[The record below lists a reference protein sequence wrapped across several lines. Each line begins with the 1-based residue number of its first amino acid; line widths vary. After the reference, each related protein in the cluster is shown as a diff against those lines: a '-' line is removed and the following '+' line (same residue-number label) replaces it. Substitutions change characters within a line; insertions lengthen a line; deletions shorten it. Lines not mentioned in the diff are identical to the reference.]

1 MRFLVKMSALGVAA
15 ALSTAI
21 ASATTYQ
28 YGSYAT
34 AGPTFGNQNS
44 AMVFDTVNSTPNSG
58 VVYTPATVA
67 VDPGSPPIPPY
78 WGPALPNSTWVSFGQ
93 TGPTTPFSAQPG
105 GHFAA
110 NGDYFFTSTFTLDA
124 QATAFSFSIL
134 ADDTTT
140 VYLDGQTGNA
150 LVGASSGN
158 NVICNTDTP
167 NCLDVTTV
175 TSDSPNGPLVLALL
189 TAGTH
194 TLTFDVKQIRSIDLG
209 VDFSSTVTTGS
220 PIPEPSSLLL
230 LGTGLIGSAGAL
242 LRKARAVRG

>member
-1 MRFLVKMSALGVAA
+1 MKLFAKLSALGAA
-15 ALSTAI
+15 AVLSTAV

-28 YGSYAT
+28 FGSYGT
-34 AGPTFGNQNS
+34 AGPTLGNQNS

-58 VVYTPATVA
+58 VVYTPTTVA
-67 VDPGSPPIPPY
+67 VDPGTV
-78 WGPALPNSTWVSFGQ
+78 WGPALPHSTWVSFGQ
-93 TGPTTPFSAQPG
+93 TGPTTPFGSQPG

-134 ADDTTT
+134 ADDTTS

-175 TSDSPNGPLVLALL
+175 TSASPNGPL
-189 TAGTH
+189 
-194 TLTFDVKQIRSIDLG
+194 
-209 VDFSSTVTTGS
+209 
-220 PIPEPSSLLL
+220 E
-230 LGTGLIGSAGAL
+230 IG
-242 LRKARAVRG
+242 RAHV